1 MKVTV
6 VIPAY
11 HEKGN
16 VSELSVR
23 LQRVFVAMGVQ
34 FEIFFVIQGDDGSL
48 EALDEL
54 SKHEIPSLRWAYFP
68 SPLGVG
74 AAFCYGFQNISPDCT
89 HVLTLDADLN
99 HQPEELPLFV
109 TEVRKHEVDIVVG
122 SRYVRGGSQFE
133 GLPFWKFASS
143 RLVNDFLSYT
153 TDLKI
158 SDKTSGYR
166 LMRREV
172 VDCLVNASFSRG
184 YDFYLEFMWRAHR
197 AGFNIVEVP
206 IEFKARKTGRSKM
219 PKIRTFLSYLFL
231 LLRTYAD
238 LVRKRRPGSGQDIDH
253 GNAASNV
260 LVQKQNS
267 EYDNLSLETCGSS
280 VALDE

>member
-23 LQRVFVAMGVQ
+23 LQRVFAAMGVD

-48 EALDEL
+48 ETLEEL
-54 SKHEIPSLRWAYFP
+54 SKHDVPSLRWAYFP

-74 AAFCYGFQNISPDCT
+74 AAFCYGFRHISPGCT

-172 VDCLVNASFSRG
+172 VDFLVNASFSRG
-184 YDFYLEFMWRAHR
+184 YDFYLEFMWQAHR

-206 IEFKARKTGRSKM
+206 IVFKARKSGRSKM
-219 PKIRTFLSYLFL
+219 PKFQTFLNYLFL
-231 LLRTYAD
+231 LLRTYVD
-238 LVRKRRPGSGQDIDH
+238 LVRKRTSSSGQDVDH
-253 GNAASNV
+253 SNAASNV
-260 LVQKQNS
+260 LAQKQNS
-267 EYDNLSLETCGSS
+267 EPG
-280 VALDE
+280 